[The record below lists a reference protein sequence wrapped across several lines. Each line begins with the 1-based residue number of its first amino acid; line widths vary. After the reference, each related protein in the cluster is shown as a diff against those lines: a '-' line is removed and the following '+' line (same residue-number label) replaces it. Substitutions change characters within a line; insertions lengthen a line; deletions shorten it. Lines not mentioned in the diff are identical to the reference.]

1 MNQVNRI
8 YMLLP
13 AVFLVAI
20 FMSLSGCTT
29 PDPIRYQQLSSSS
42 YLQGNRDDSDRHVA
56 FDYTQAQPQAIDWQQ
71 YHQLIL
77 EPVSIYRAPDNQFV
91 DLEESDKVALA
102 HYMQQQFGDRL
113 RSRFQ
118 LVDHEGPA
126 TLRLKLTLTGA
137 EKTTPV
143 ISTVSRFDIGGG
155 IYNGVAAMRG
165 REGLFT
171 GSVIYAVE
179 IYDAS
184 SNQLLN
190 AAVIKQYPSPM
201 QLSATIGALDA
212 SKAGIDR
219 GAEALL
225 AYLR

>member
-8 YMLLP
+8 YLLLS
-13 AVFLVAI
+13 AAFLIAI
-20 FMSLSGCTT
+20 FLSLSGCTT

-42 YLQGNRDDSDRHVA
+42 YLQGNHDDSDRHIA
-56 FDYTQAQPQAIDWQQ
+56 FDYAQAIDWQK

-91 DLEESDKVALA
+91 DLDESDKVALA

-118 LVDHEGPA
+118 LVDHDGPA

-212 SKAGIDR
+212 SKAGIDK